1 MLNDSDFNKVEGGVG
16 LKPFSQAH
24 RIVVLF
30 LPPLEMA
37 ILVFGLASN
46 IINISVFLKTG
57 VKDNVTTL
65 LLSLSMSDVTYLILM
80 TPAVSTIII
89 YYRAPGW
96 PWPFEHR
103 ITSNLFH
110 WPAMAVYNFSSFISL
125 FLGLVRCACVAM
137 PLHFKSVF
145 TKSRTVTIV
154 VILFFTSV
162 SLHLPVLTVF
172 NIDLR
177 YEPSTNS
184 TFAYLGF
191 TNRLPTMVK
200 VNDYLNRII
209 IPWISFVFMIACAIV
224 LSLKLFQSSRLRS
237 SHRNTSKPSPN
248 AALTGNKMDE
258 KKMTN
263 KDIHVVQSVLLVCT
277 IFICSQLV
285 YVISSTVRLIYP
297 EYDHGGRLEN
307 LYFIASY
314 VSRTFTVLNSSVNIF
329 VYYNFNSKYR
339 AGFRAM
345 FCIGIKNRNKP
356 F

>member
-1 MLNDSDFNKVEGGVG
+1 MLNDSDLNNVEGGIG

-24 RIVVLF
+24 RIVVVF

-46 IINISVFLKTG
+46 IMNISVFLKTG

-65 LLSLSMSDVTYLILM
+65 LLSLSISDVTYLILM

-89 YYRAPGW
+89 YYLAPGW
-96 PWPFEHR
+96 PWPFDDA
-103 ITSNLFH
+103 ITGNMLY

-145 TKSRTVTIV
+145 TKSRTVKTLLA
-154 VILFFTSV
+154 LFCASL

-172 NIDLR
+172 KVDLR
-177 YEPSTNS
+177 LEPSTNS

-191 TNRLPTMVK
+191 TNHLYRMVK
-200 VNDYLNRII
+200 INDYLNRII
-209 IPWISFVFMIACAIV
+209 IPWISFVVMIACAIV

-237 SHRNTSKPSPN
+237 SHRNTSKASPN
-248 AALTGNKMDE
+248 AAWSGSKVDE
-258 KKMTN
+258 KKMSD
-263 KDIHVVQSVLLVCT
+263 KDINVVKSVLLVCT
-277 IFICSQLV
+277 IFIFSQLV
-285 YVISSTVRLIYP
+285 FVISSTVRLINP
-297 EYDHGGRLEN
+297 EFDQAGRLEN
-307 LYFIASY
+307 LYFIASH

-339 AGFRAM
+339 AGFHAM
-345 FCIGIKNRNKP
+345 ICIRENNLKSQ
-356 F
+356 